1 MFGWRKRRDGFEWRE
16 YVRTTILV
24 RRKKRRERVE
34 EAGKAAIDGLAE
46 AGRRGAAAGRHGAA
60 AAQRGLGQA
69 GRRAGH
75 FSIFAAHWARGNFRR
90 AAATLVPMGKSAAQA
105 AGRASVA
112 AGQRA
117 GRAAIKGGR
126 YLGHAARS
134 SGAKAAPVL
143 ARGAAKLGPSLRTIS
158 TPQTAMPLAIA
169 GGAAVLGAVARIPL
183 HGFDATT
190 LIAALIGIMLLGLA
204 AFPLISTG
212 KIEWPSWLP
221 APKWSTLPRQPATW
235 ALGAAAIA
243 IVGLIASLLMGW
255 VSLRSPVGVADILPD
270 FSSPPEVVSGYAVS
284 LTGDSMRIEGH
295 VVRLA
300 DVEAPELTQTCDR
313 EDSRSWNCGQSALDA
328 LRRLTG
334 RATISCDVHYTDS
347 SGRKVSTC
355 RNGDTDL
362 AAEMVRSGH
371 IFATGTLFPTY
382 GSQQAEAQSAKAGL
396 WSGSSKSPQDYRDER
411 WEAASRAA
419 PDGCPIKGRV
429 LSGGKV
435 YILPWS
441 RSYDKY
447 SVRDGRGDR
456 WFCSEDEALSDGW
469 KSLDS

>member
-24 RRKKRRERVE
+24 RRKKRRDRIE

-46 AGRRGAAAGRHGAA
+46 AGRRGAAASRHGAA

-75 FSIFAAHWARGNFRR
+75 FSRFAAHWARGNFRK

-105 AGRASVA
+105 MGRASVA
-112 AGQRA
+112 AGHHV
-117 GRAAIKGGR
+117 GRAAIKGGKAF
-126 YLGHAARS
+126 GHAARS
-134 SGAKAAPVL
+134 GSAKAGPVI

-169 GGAAVLGAVARIPL
+169 GGAAALGAVARIPL
-183 HGFDATT
+183 HGFDTTT
-190 LIAALIGIMLLGLA
+190 LIATLIAVILLGLA

-212 KIEWPSWLP
+212 KVQWPAWLP
-221 APKWSTLPRQPATW
+221 TPNWS
-235 ALGAAAIA
+235 ALQGQSGALAIGA
-243 IVGLIASLLMGW
+243 VAVAVIGLVASLLMGW
-255 VSLRSPVGVADILPD
+255 ISLRPPFGVADIVPD
-270 FSSPPEVVSGYAVS
+270 FSTPPEVVAGYAVS
-284 LTGDSMRIEGH
+284 LTGDSMRINGN
-295 VVRLA
+295 VIRLA
-300 DVEAPELTQTCDR
+300 DIEAPELTQTCDR
-313 EDSRSWNCGQSALDA
+313 EGSGNWACGQSALDA

-334 RATISCDVHYTDS
+334 RATITCDVHYTDG
-347 SGRKVSTC
+347 SGRKVATC
-355 RNGDTDL
+355 RDGDTDL
-362 AAEMVRSGH
+362 AADMVRGGH
-371 IFATGTLFPTY
+371 VFASGTLFPTY

-411 WEAASRAA
+411 WEAASRQA

-456 WFCSEDEALSDGW
+456 WFCSEDEARSDGW